1 MEVRMEEQNVGAF
14 GPLEFSHPSENVYSY
29 SFRSEVAHCLFCSD
43 MFKLPEERTYFSTHL
58 FVHHQFEIADM
69 EMIANMSKYCNYWRS
84 RFLAEPPNKICS
96 RMLID
101 AKGDG
106 TCVNILVLGKFI
118 PEDKKLREDLHN
130 KQMMWVLTQKIN
142 EREDKNFSRKCLL
155 CRLQFKGCR
164 ADYLSHLSRLH
175 NMQLGQPENLVF
187 IDDLLNCIET
197 RLESLHCL
205 FCNKLFKNQT
215 VLKEHMRKK
224 QHKKINPK
232 DTEFD
237 KFYIINY
244 LEMGKN
250 WRQVKN
256 EPDDDDDDDELSNA
270 ENSDRR
276 VSVGNWSDWEEDEDK
291 VENPVVCLFCERSS
305 SFDEIQ
311 SHMNNAH
318 GFDFTRISVD
328 MDFYHQVKLVN
339 YVRRQVYMGHCP
351 YCDKILP
358 NRRELLE
365 HMSMESHFIVPQMQL
380 WDQPEYF
387 FPTYENDSFL
397 CHLNDHQDDM
407 AELHLSKKIFM

>member
-1 MEVRMEEQNVGAF
+1 MCF
-14 GPLEFSHPSENVYSY
+14 
-29 SFRSEVAHCLFCSD
+29 D
-43 MFKLPEERTYFSTHL
+43 
-58 FVHHQFEIADM
+58 
-69 EMIANMSKYCNYWRS
+69 
-84 RFLAEPPNKICS
+84 
-96 RMLID
+96 
-101 AKGDG
+101 
-106 TCVNILVLGKFI
+106 
-118 PEDKKLREDLHN
+118 
-130 KQMMWVLTQKIN
+130 
-142 EREDKNFSRKCLL
+142 
-155 CRLQFKGCR
+155 
-164 ADYLSHLSRLH
+164 
-175 NMQLGQPENLVF
+175 
-187 IDDLLNCIET
+187 
-197 RLESLHCL
+197 SLHCL

-407 AELHLSKKIFM
+407 AELHLSKKM